1 MTCPS
6 GQIPAILLLA
16 WVPPSPSFDR
26 ACGRRRSADGLR
38 LLPAGALSVLEG
50 GEMRAVNSAL
60 ARCLGCDET
69 MSQGFFDALL
79 RIRPIP
85 VTEGKVGLNR
95 GNPYKRG
102 SGGD

>member
-1 MTCPS
+1 MAYDYYQRVLCP
-6 GQIPAILLLA
+6 
-16 WVPPSPSFDR
+16 F
-26 ACGRRRSADGLR
+26 C
-38 LLPAGALSVLEG
+38 EG